1 MKFGLRAPSFKKSLS
16 ARTSG
21 AFNRAIK
28 RALIPGYGKKGI
40 GWLSN
45 PKKALYNKV
54 YRSLTIGLPDILSN
68 HKQHDKSYDHNI
80 IEINKSLQIRN
91 RGIEQAKYVLKFIS
105 NNISTNLNC
114 NIVNAMG
121 KIGDRTSK
129 YLNKTTYINLDLY
142 QFITKDIENLLSAA
156 KKDSTK
162 YECKIALEIIKL
174 LQSHTDSNQIIDIIT
189 QSYPS
194 RPKDI
199 VTNSNLRE
207 VTESKTKRISIPDEL
222 LHNSDNKTAKD
233 QVQLIYSL
241 SDKIIKGNTNIVFIN
256 AWIKVLSHTERFKR
270 RNTDLFETLIY
281 TLMANVDIVKR
292 DSVKKE
298 YKIAADIVRL
308 ININQTKPID
318 TICNILKSKYE
329 F

>member
-1 MKFGLRAPSFKKSLS
+1 MKFGLRTPSFKKSLS

-21 AFNRAIK
+21 VFNRAIK
-28 RALIPGYGKKGI
+28 RVLIPGYGKKGI

-45 PKKALYNKV
+45 PKKALHNKV

-68 HKQHDKSYDHNI
+68 KRHDKSCDHNI
-80 IEINKSLQIRN
+80 IEIDKSQEIRN

-105 NNISTNLNC
+105 DNISSTNLNC

-121 KIGDRTSK
+121 KIGDRSSK
-129 YLNKTTYINLDLY
+129 YLNKATYINLDLY
-142 QFITKDIENLLSAA
+142 QFITNDIENILSTA
-156 KKDSTK
+156 KKENTK

-174 LQSHTDSNQIIDIIT
+174 LQSHTDNNEIIDIIK

-222 LHNSDNKTAKD
+222 LYNSDNKTVKD
-233 QVQLIYSL
+233 QEQLIYSL

-270 RNTDLFETLIY
+270 RNTDLFKTLIY
-281 TLMANVDIVKR
+281 TLTANVDIVKR

-298 YKIAADIVRL
+298 YKIAADVVRL
-308 ININQTKPID
+308 ININQTESID
-318 TICNILKSKYE
+318 TLCNILKNEYK